1 MRGAGDEM
9 QIGERIAFFRQ
20 RRGYTQSQLAGLVG
34 RSTDWLSKI
43 ERGERQARR
52 VDILTELA
60 SALRVSLGDL
70 MGQPVLMEDDDERD
84 DIPAIRDALMAPGRL
99 SRVLFASEKGATPDL
114 RQSEQLV
121 EFLWAD
127 YQRGR
132 IGDVVQHLPRLIQ
145 AAQQLE
151 DAAAGR
157 ESGDRRRSWAMSAR
171 THHLAA
177 TTLSKVGE
185 ADLSWI
191 AAERAMKAADKADDP
206 LVLASA
212 ARAATHALLAVGRY
226 DDALSLGETAARWLG
241 PQVEAGDPQALSL
254 LGMLHLRTAVAAAR
268 RQDRTSADDLLNQA
282 ERSAERLGEDAN
294 YWQTGFG
301 PTNVELHRLSAGLD
315 LGDMTWVANRGEDVD
330 VSHLPVERQVT
341 HMIDLARA
349 LSYLARDDDALAL
362 LLSAE
367 QTAPALVRH
376 SAVVRET
383 VKTMHRRAPVTGGS
397 RSSRLLGLAQRCR
410 AVR

>member
-1 MRGAGDEM
+1 M
-9 QIGERIAFFRQ
+9 QIGERIAFYRQ

-43 ERGERQARR
+43 ERGERQMRR
-52 VDILTELA
+52 VDLLTELA
-60 SALRVSLGDL
+60 RALRVTLGDL
-70 MGQPVLMEDDDERD
+70 MGQPVLMEEDEERD

-99 SRVLFASEKGATPDL
+99 SRVLFAPPSDGRQPDL
-114 RQSEQLV
+114 ARAEQLV

-132 IGDVVQHLPRLIQ
+132 IGEVVERLPRLIR

-151 DAAAGR
+151 DAASDLDDG
-157 ESGDRRRSWAMSAR
+157 GRRRAWAMSAR

-191 AAERAMKAADKADDP
+191 AAERAMKAADEADDA

-226 DDALSLGETAARWLG
+226 DDALSLGETAAHWLG
-241 PQVEAGDPQALSL
+241 PQVAAGDPNALSL

-268 RQDRTSADDLLNQA
+268 RQDRAVATELLGHAEQSAT
-282 ERSAERLGEDAN
+282 RLGEDGN

-315 LGDMTWVANRGEDVD
+315 LGDMTWVVRRGENVD
-330 VSHLPVERQVT
+330 VAHLPAERQVT
-341 HMIDLARA
+341 HLIDLARA
-349 LSYLARDDDALAL
+349 LSYLARDDDAVDL
-362 LLSAE
+362 LLEAE
-367 QTAPALVRH
+367 RTAPALVRH
-376 SAVVRET
+376 SAVVREA
-383 VKTMHRRAPVTGGS
+383 VKTMHRRAPVSTGA
-397 RSSRLLGLAQRCR
+397 RSSRLLALAQRCR

>member
-1 MRGAGDEM
+1 M
-9 QIGERIAFFRQ
+9 QVGERIAFYRQ
-20 RRGYTQSQLAGLVG
+20 RRGYTQTQLAGLVG

-43 ERGERQARR
+43 ERGERQLRR
-52 VDILTELA
+52 VDVLTDLA
-60 SALRVSLGDL
+60 GALRVSLGDL
-70 MGQPVLMEDDDERD
+70 MGQPVLMEDDQERD
-84 DIPAIRDALMAPGRL
+84 NIPAIRDALMAPGRL
-99 SRVLFASEKGATPDL
+99 SRVLFSAPDTGAPPDIA
-114 RQSEQLV
+114 RAEQLV
-121 EFLWAD
+121 EFLWTD

-132 IGDVVQHLPRLIQ
+132 ISDVVERLPRLIQ
-145 AAQQLE
+145 DAQQLE
-151 DAAAGR
+151 DGA
-157 ESGDRRRSWAMSAR
+157 SDQTGDARRRSWAASAR

-191 AAERAMKAADKADDP
+191 AAERAMKAADEADDP

-241 PQVEAGDPQALSL
+241 PQVALGDPDALSL

-268 RQDRTSADDLLNQA
+268 RQDRTAADELLGHA
-282 ERSAERLGEDAN
+282 ERSAMRLGEDAN

-315 LGDMTWVANRGEDVD
+315 LGDMSWVASRGENVAVD
-330 VSHLPVERQVT
+330 HLPVERQVT

-349 LSYLARDDDALAL
+349 LSFLARDDDAVSL
-362 LLSAE
+362 LLDAE
-367 QTAPALVRH
+367 RTAPALVRH

-383 VKTMHRRAPVTGGS
+383 VKTLHRRAPVTAGA

>member
-1 MRGAGDEM
+1 M
-9 QIGERIAFFRQ
+9 QIGERIAFYRQ

-43 ERGERQARR
+43 ERGERQLRR
-52 VDILTELA
+52 VDVLTELA
-60 SALRVSLGDL
+60 GALRVSLGDL
-70 MGQPVLMEDDDERD
+70 MGQPVLMEEDDERD
-84 DIPAIRDALMAPGRL
+84 NIPAIRDALMAPGRL
-99 SRVLFASEKGATPDL
+99 SRVLFASDAAAPPDL
-114 RQSEQLV
+114 RQAEQLV

-132 IGDVVQHLPRLIQ
+132 IGEVVERLPRLIHS
-145 AAQQLE
+145 AQQIE
-151 DAAAGR
+151 DAATGQAP
-157 ESGDRRRSWAMSAR
+157 DVRRRSWAMSAR

-191 AAERAMKAADKADDP
+191 AAERAMKAADEADDP

-241 PQVEAGDPQALSL
+241 PQVAAGDPEALSL

-268 RQDRTSADDLLNQA
+268 RQDRAGADELLGQA
-282 ERSAERLGEDAN
+282 ERSAVRLGEDGN

-315 LGDMTWVANRGEDVD
+315 LGDMSWVAKRGEDVD
-330 VSHLPVERQVT
+330 VAHLPVERQVT

-349 LSYLARDDDALAL
+349 LSFLARDDDAVD
-362 LLSAE
+362 
-367 QTAPALVRH
+367 LVERII
-376 SAVVRET
+376 
-383 VKTMHRRAPVTGGS
+383 
-397 RSSRLLGLAQRCR
+397 SSS
-410 AVR
+410 